1 MFLKYRL
8 TASENCKFL
17 GPTSYLMNQF
27 LEAEP
32 KDQHSLTSSQGILM
46 FKFENDYFTYIL
58 GDILAQNHSQYIFT
72 AEKKMVPNS
81 WKGDNNFRII

>member
-1 MFLKYRL
+1 
-8 TASENCKFL
+8 
-17 GPTSYLMNQF
+17 
-27 LEAEP
+27 
-32 KDQHSLTSSQGILM
+32 M